1 MRACSGDYSFYTNN
15 EISFFALCVRS
26 HMLGDGMQRR
36 SDITVMLL
44 THKDKNDEHTYDEYP
59 KLTI

>member
-1 MRACSGDYSFYTNN
+1 
-15 EISFFALCVRS
+15 
-26 HMLGDGMQRR
+26 MLGDGMQRR